1 MDRRTSPTQSA
12 APRDFSTQSRSGSQ
26 PCPGAET
33 AKGPVV
39 SLGES
44 FATTFWHFWP
54 EFNRWLDDVPDT
66 RFMPLVIYDKRFL
79 IWWGISLYLFQ
90 LGSRRQLDFDLDAR
104 GTQVLNNLNR
114 LAQTQQETRPVHD
127 TLDHFLEHTGAAP
140 FAELRTRMLR
150 RLIRMR
156 SLDAGRLQGRFVVA
170 LDATGHL
177 AFRRPHCPCCLV
189 YRHTTHT
196 VYLHQVLEA
205 KLLGPAGLT
214 LSMAS
219 EFIENS
225 DSNAALSG
233 EDRKQ
238 DCELKALSRLLPQLR
253 QEFPQLR
260 LCLSGDSLYACARTL
275 QLAKNHHCNYV
286 LTFKPGHMPAVW
298 KDFQAL
304 LKLCPEN
311 ELTCSTPEDAH
322 QVYRWVH
329 GLSYRDDQGRTWCFN
344 AIECKET
351 VNGQTTT
358 FAWIT
363 DLNVDARKV
372 KEIAEKGGRHRWHI
386 ENQGF
391 NRQKNSGLNLEHVF
405 STDPERLK
413 AFYYLLQIAH
423 IILQTFE
430 VGSLLRNMAA
440 EFGRTPTQLF
450 GSLKNIARRL
460 LEAFRYFA
468 LSDEVFDRSRAGSIQ
483 VRFDTS

>member
-1 MDRRTSPTQSA
+1 MDRRTPPAQSP
-12 APRDFSTQSRSGSQ
+12 APGDFSTQPGSGSQ

-33 AKGPVV
+33 AKGPVI

-44 FATTFWHFWP
+44 LATTFRHFWP
-54 EFNRWLDDVPDT
+54 EFNQWLDDVPDS
-66 RFMPLVIYDKRFL
+66 RYLPLVVYDKRFL

-104 GTQVLNNLNR
+104 DTQVLNNLNR
-114 LAQTQQETRPVHD
+114 FAQTQQETRPVHD
-127 TLDHFLEHTGAAP
+127 TLDHFLGHTGAAP
-140 FAELRTRMLR
+140 FAELRTRMVR

-156 SLDAGRLQGRFVVA
+156 SLDAARLQGRFVVA

-177 AFRRPHCPCCLV
+177 AFRRPHCPHCLV
-189 YRHTTHT
+189 YHHATHT
-196 VYLHQVLEA
+196 AYLHQVLEA

-225 DSNAALSG
+225 DSNATLSG
-233 EDRKQ
+233 EARKQ

-253 QEFPQLR
+253 RDFPQLR

-275 QLAKNHHCNYV
+275 QLAKDHRCNYV

-311 ELTCSTPEDAH
+311 ELTCTTPEGAQ

-329 GLSYRDDQGRTWCFN
+329 GLSYRDDQGRTWQFN

-351 VNGQTTT
+351 VNGETTT

-363 DLNVDARKV
+363 DLKLDARTV
-372 KEIAEKGGRHRWHI
+372 EEIATKGGRHRWHI

-391 NRQKNSGLNLEHVF
+391 NRQKNSGLNLEHAF

-413 AFYYLLQIAH
+413 AYYYLLQIAH

-430 VGSLLRNMAA
+430 AGSLLRNVAA
-440 EFGRTPTQLF
+440 EFGRTPIQLF
-450 GSLKNIARRL
+450 GSLKNLARRL